1 MAHYRSSLYG
11 VAAVSHVPKASACS
25 LLAPR
30 VSPHQVSAVPGVSA
44 TSPALCMCTAC
55 LVRRLCMRGGGQ
67 SCDVATPH
75 VLLFAR
81 ACACLRRWCAR
92 QISLGRNRFGALHA
106 GASARAVAPGTRGG
120 APRLQCRC
128 AWPVAPGRQ
137 SVQRALPRRLLQAPM
152 AFAAPAAAWRL
163 HGHTLAQR
171 CPRLASASWAHA
183 FRTSHKMSLR
193 AQA

>member
-106 GASARAVAPGTRGG
+106 GASASAPPPRALSPQAREAARRVYNAGVPGLWRLAGNLCSVRCRGACCKRRWLLRPRRRPGGCMVTRLRSDVRG
-120 APRLQCRC
+120 
-128 AWPVAPGRQ
+128 
-137 SVQRALPRRLLQAPM
+137 SRALPGRTHFVRRI
-152 AFAAPAAAWRL
+152 
-163 HGHTLAQR
+163 
-171 CPRLASASWAHA
+171 
-183 FRTSHKMSLR
+183 K
-193 AQA
+193 